1 MRRHFLLTT
10 ALVGLLFQPLFA
22 GAADARTTLRV
33 VTHSSFDLPK
43 DLIAT
48 FEAEKKVTLRL
59 IKAGD
64 AGEMLNKLI
73 LSKETPIA
81 DVVFG
86 IDNAMLPRARR
97 EGLLQPLP
105 AETAALSL
113 SPNVSDVDPQ
123 ASAASDWLPIDF
135 GYVTINIDKAWFAEN
150 KLALPT
156 SLDQLAEPE
165 YAKLLVVENPA
176 TSSTGLAFLTAT
188 VQAKGESAWTW
199 WRALRAGGV
208 KVSNSWSDAYYKD
221 FTRNGGSRPMVVSY
235 LTSPVAEVF
244 YSDKP
249 VNVSPTANLN
259 LPGGVYAQIEG
270 LSLLTGG
277 AKDAAT
283 RQAAVD
289 FMLFMRSA
297 AVQKAL
303 QTTMW
308 MWPASATVA
317 REPVMTF
324 AGKAPTARAVDAAV
338 LDRDARNWVRRF
350 NQEVVR

>member
-123 ASAASDWLPIDF
+123 ASAASDWLPPKPVRRAI
-135 GYVTINIDKAWFAEN
+135 GCPSI
-150 KLALPT
+150 L
-156 SLDQLAEPE
+156 
-165 YAKLLVVENPA
+165 A
-176 TSSTGLAFLTAT
+176 TSPSTSTKHGLQKISWHYPRRST
-188 VQAKGESAWTW
+188 SWRSRSMPSYW
-199 WRALRAGGV
+199 W
-208 KVSNSWSDAYYKD
+208 
-221 FTRNGGSRPMVVSY
+221 
-235 LTSPVAEVF
+235 
-244 YSDKP
+244 
-249 VNVSPTANLN
+249 
-259 LPGGVYAQIEG
+259 
-270 LSLLTGG
+270 
-277 AKDAAT
+277 
-283 RQAAVD
+283 
-289 FMLFMRSA
+289 
-297 AVQKAL
+297 
-303 QTTMW
+303 
-308 MWPASATVA
+308 
-317 REPVMTF
+317 
-324 AGKAPTARAVDAAV
+324 
-338 LDRDARNWVRRF
+338 
-350 NQEVVR
+350 